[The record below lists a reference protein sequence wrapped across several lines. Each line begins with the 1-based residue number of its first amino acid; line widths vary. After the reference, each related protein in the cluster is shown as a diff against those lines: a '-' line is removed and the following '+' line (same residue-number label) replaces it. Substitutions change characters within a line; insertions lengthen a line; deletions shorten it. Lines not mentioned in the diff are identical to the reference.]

1 MDNNNSDFLLLV
13 GVDPE
18 ASLSGMQ
25 EGIQRIVDRL
35 NATPPKIKA
44 EFDESSITK
53 MRSQIEDLLKNIGA
67 GGKTVSVDTSSLAQT
82 GTEAQKAAEK
92 VAGLKSETE
101 GLKATADDV
110 SKQLDTMAT
119 KLNNVQSSKS
129 GNNAIS
135 ETTKQLTDFL
145 ARIREINGTNTG
157 LSRQYN
163 ALKGTLGGESAT
175 GQNATDV
182 ELLKNKYLEL
192 MNAVELLRT
201 KKASATQEDIQQ
213 IYTLQGEL
221 GNLIAKTRE
230 RITTEQEAAAATQ
243 NAAKETVAAEKNAAK
258 EVEAA
263 ETKRLSLL
271 KTIANMLGQA
281 EKAER
286 NWTAAQS
293 GKTAGNYANIQD
305 TIKFLRQ
312 YQDELENA
320 TQKSPEFAKQI
331 DKLDTKIKELGINLK
346 NNFNAIYANGKA
358 TKTLL
363 ERVGSLAQKFGQ
375 WFSITRVMMATY
387 RAIRQMISASIELD
401 DAMTQLQIV
410 TKDTSA
416 TYEKFGDDIANT
428 AKKIGA
434 SITDLLDSTTTYARL
449 GYTLEDSSA
458 LAQYTA
464 MLQAV
469 GNIDVS
475 EAQDAITSIVKAFDV
490 NINDIESI
498 MDKLVTTG
506 NNFPISVSQIAE
518 GMTNASSALSAA
530 GNTFEQSVALLTAAN
545 TTVQNAAKASTGL
558 RTISARIR
566 NTKTELDELGE
577 EMSEASYEDLVKQ
590 LTDFNVA
597 LTTANGEYR
606 STYDIMSDIAKQWDN
621 MTSME
626 QAALATAMSG
636 TRQQAV
642 FYSIIEQF
650 REASGAMDAMSHSA
664 GELQKSYDIY
674 MESTTAHI
682 NMLKTAFQKLG
693 ADTFNSDFLNQ
704 FIDLGTAL
712 IGILNGIVNV
722 INALGGLNTVLYVTT
737 GLIATIGAEKLI
749 LTLKKLFSP
758 IITLT
763 TFLHALSQAEVI
775 AGWDGKGLSRTF
787 RILAGDAN
795 TLAISVST
803 AQIAVGALVA
813 ALGIGIALYAK
824 HKQDLEDSAES
835 AKESA
840 EESKKYADSLLSLR
854 EAVESNNKSLAES
867 YDAFKQQ
874 LISMG
879 KTEEEVDVLIRK
891 YSGLKEAIRAT
902 TEEQLKN
909 ARTEAFKNVDAAG
922 KLLEGTEGF
931 GWNNTTSGYSKND
944 LNTAFDDVLREKLNS
959 IMSSSNLYKIEDH
972 FGQARGIKYYDHTTI
987 SALSHSAEDIYKYYK
1002 GISEII
1008 SEIEIY
1014 ASDNNKSEYFDN
1026 DLYKKLTKDRDDLK
1040 AAAEAYI
1047 EAINSLNV
1055 IDASLLGKEGIESQ
1069 EELDAFIAKVNALS
1083 DRTQEDRENII
1094 ELGKASYEAFKTM
1107 NSAADESV
1115 SRFDALES
1123 ELSTLESKLHDTSD
1137 MLGEMKTG
1145 KDILADASEEMEK
1158 NGEISNDTVKALADM
1173 MDEGEDWLQYL
1184 KIENGQIKL
1193 NTELWKDRILSKLK
1207 DNIAT
1212 LDDELSVLKQQND
1225 ELLSQLTLIET
1236 RNNLLNNA
1244 NKGDLSN
1251 PFAIASRVPAS
1262 FDRNKSA
1269 FLPDNAF
1276 PGMLNNEYGQA
1287 WREQKAKESEISE
1300 VEKRREAYEAMYNS
1314 WSSEIDS
1321 IISGEEKLDDESRK
1335 TFNWIESKLDRIKR
1349 KINEFSRIVGS
1360 KFKSL
1365 STRNDAAK
1373 KEISAITEEI
1383 ELQEKAYRKYI
1394 ELCESINLSDEIK
1407 RTIQNGAIDISEYDK
1422 ETAELISQYQEWY
1435 EAALDTK
1442 DAVDELHESLASL
1455 YDDEFNRIQTDFE
1468 NRISLLEYLSNMYNT
1483 GVSQLETEGYMASTE
1498 FYSALTKSTEHN
1510 IELLK
1515 EELNGLES
1523 AMQAAL
1529 NSGEIEMYSEAWYG
1543 YVNTMNSVKESIADA
1558 NLSLAEFAKTMRE
1571 IDWEYFDYLQD
1582 SISNITDES
1591 EFLLDLLGED
1601 NIFKDGKLTEDG
1613 LAALG
1618 LRAMDYNVY
1627 MAQADKYAE
1636 EILHIEQQLANDPYN
1651 KDLLERREELLK
1663 LQRESILAAEDE
1675 KDAILDL
1682 VQNAIE
1688 KQLDSLKELIE
1699 AYKDSLDAAKDLYD
1713 YRNKISDETSEISS
1727 LNKQIAAY
1735 QNDGS
1740 EETRATIQ
1748 KLNSQLIKAQKELEE
1763 TEYEKYIDDQKKLL
1777 DGLYAEYES
1786 LLNQRMDDADAL
1798 LADIIATV
1806 NQNSST
1812 INDTLRVTA
1821 DSVGYTL
1828 SDSINT
1834 IWGSSFNSLQGVVT
1848 TYGEGFLSQ
1857 LTTTNQALN
1866 NIADLVSN
1874 MRNYSNSWA
1883 GGFIGG
1889 VNNSYTPDISGWTP
1903 GWGNN
1908 NFGND
1913 DGWDNTYTPDDS
1925 YPSFQSPNISKPI
1938 TVGGRINAAGA
1949 TIYSQANRSDGG
1961 TTQYYWE
1968 DPIYTVLEQRLNKY
1982 GETMLKVR
1990 HHSKSDGI
1998 TGWFRMSDVRA
2009 YKRGGLV
2016 DQTGLV
2022 WLDGTKQNPETVLNA
2037 DDTERFKTLI
2047 ESMDKLASSGISFT
2061 NGSRASKIVG
2071 GLIGGEHSGT
2081 TSVHKPYGGFT
2092 QDVSISIPIE
2102 KVTDYDDFLEQL
2114 ARDKNGKRLLQTLL
2128 LNDVTGRNSLD
2139 KYKYLQS

>member
-1 MDNNNSDFLLLV
+1 MDNTNSDFLLLV

-25 EGIQRIVDRL
+25 KGIAKIVELLDA
-35 NATPPKIKA
+35 NPPKIKV
-44 EFDESSITK
+44 EFDETSITR
-53 MRSQIEDLLKNIGA
+53 MRSQIEDLLKNSGTGA
-67 GGKTVSVDTSSLAQT
+67 GGKTVSVDTSSLTQT
-82 GTEAQKAAEK
+82 GTEAQKAAEEIIR
-92 VAGLKSETE
+92 LKSETSAL
-101 GLKATADDV
+101 GSVVDRA
-110 SKQLDTMAT
+110 SKRLDTMAG
-119 KLNNVQSSKS
+119 KLKDIRNPKS
-129 GNNAIS
+129 GETAIS
-135 ETTKQLTDFL
+135 ETTKQLIDL
-145 ARIREINGTNTG
+145 SAKIKEIDGTNSG
-157 LSRQYN
+157 LAKQYHG
-163 ALKGTLGGESAT
+163 LKSALGGESAT
-175 GQNATDV
+175 GQNAADV

-192 MNAVELLRT
+192 TKTVDLLRA
-201 KKASATQEDIQQ
+201 KKATATQEDIQQ

-221 GNLIAKTRE
+221 GNLIATTRQ
-230 RITTEQEAAAATQ
+230 RIAAEQEASTTSQ
-243 NAAKETVAAEKNAAK
+243 NAADNVAK
-258 EVEAA
+258 VEA
-263 ETKRLSLL
+263 KRQSVL
-271 KTIANMLGQA
+271 KSIITLLGQA

-286 NWTAAQS
+286 NWTAAKDGKSSENYKSIQGIVKS
-293 GKTAGNYANIQD
+293 LRQYRGELSEAFEGNLAYEQQIDKTAG
-305 TIKFLRQ
+305 KV
-312 YQDELENA
+312 
-320 TQKSPEFAKQI
+320 
-331 DKLDTKIKELGINLK
+331 KELSIRLGENSNVIRG
-346 NNFNAIYANGKA
+346 NGEA
-358 TKTLL
+358 TKTLV
-363 ERVGSLAQKFGQ
+363 ERVGSLAKKFGQ
-375 WFSITRVMMATY
+375 WFSITRVLMAAY
-387 RAIRQMISASIELD
+387 RAIRQMISVSIELD

-410 TKDTSA
+410 TKDTDA
-416 TYEKFGDDIANT
+416 TYEKFGDNIAKT
-428 AKKIGA
+428 ARKIGA

-449 GYTLEDSSA
+449 GYSLNESSTLAE
-458 LAQYTA
+458 YTA

-469 GNIDVS
+469 GDIDVS
-475 EAQDAITSIVKAFDV
+475 AAQDAITSIVKAFDV
-490 NINDIESI
+490 NIDDIESV

-545 TTVQNAAKASTGL
+545 TTIQNAAKSSTGL
-558 RTISARIR
+558 RTIAARIR

-577 EMSEASYEDLVKQ
+577 EMSEASYEKLVQQ

-664 GELQKSYDIY
+664 GELQKSYNIY

-682 NMLKTAFQKLG
+682 NQFKAAFQELG
-693 ADTFNSDFLNQ
+693 ADTFDSDFLNQ

-712 IGILNGIVNV
+712 IGILDGIINV
-722 INALGGLNTVLYVTT
+722 VNALGGLNTILFVTT
-737 GLIATIGAEKLI
+737 GLIATIKAEALI
-749 LTLKKLFSP
+749 DILKKLFSP
-758 IITLT
+758 IISLT
-763 TFLHALSQAEVI
+763 TLLYALAKSERMV
-775 AGWDGKGLSRTF
+775 WREGKGLSSTF
-787 RILAGDAN
+787 NILAGSAN
-795 TLAISVST
+795 TAAISISAV
-803 AQIAVGALVA
+803 QIAVGALVA

-824 HKQDLEDSAES
+824 NKRDLEETAAS

-891 YSGLKEAIRAT
+891 YSGLKEVIRAT
-902 TEEQLKN
+902 TEEQLNN
-909 ARTEAFKNVDAAG
+909 AKTDAYKNVDAAG
-922 KLLEGTEGF
+922 RLLENTEGF
-931 GWNNTTSGYSKND
+931 GWNNTRSHFSLGDIRKIYSDDLEKELSTIINSGSFA
-944 LNTAFDDVLREKLNS
+944 TAGDFDGVHS
-959 IMSSSNLYKIEDH
+959 VA
-972 FGQARGIKYYDHTTI
+972 FTI
-987 SALSHSAEDIYKYYK
+987 SALSNSAEDIYKYYK
-1002 GISEII
+1002 SISEII
-1008 SEIEIY
+1008 SKIETYAANNNDSRYYDTEI
-1014 ASDNNKSEYFDN
+1014 
-1026 DLYKKLTKDRDDLK
+1026 YKKLTKDRDDLK
-1040 AAAEAYI
+1040 DAAEAYI
-1047 EAINSLNV
+1047 EARNSLND
-1055 IDASLLGKEGIESQ
+1055 IDSSLLGKEDIESQ
-1069 EELDAFIAKVNALS
+1069 KDLDEFIAKVNALS
-1083 DRTQEDRENII
+1083 GRTQEEREYMI

-1107 NSAADESV
+1107 NSAAGESV
-1115 SRFDALES
+1115 SQFDALES
-1123 ELSTLESKLHDTSD
+1123 KLSTLESKLHDTSD

-1212 LDDELSVLKQQND
+1212 LDDELVVLRQQNG
-1225 ELLSQLTLIET
+1225 ELINQLTLIET

-1251 PFAIASRVPAS
+1251 PFAIASRASTS

-1287 WREQKAKESEISE
+1287 WREQQAKESEISE
-1300 VEKRREAYEAMYNS
+1300 AEKRRKAYQEMYNS

-1335 TFNWIESKLDRIKR
+1335 TFNWIESKLDRIQR
-1349 KINEFSRIVGS
+1349 KVNEFSRIVGS

-1365 STRNDAAK
+1365 STRNGAAK

-1383 ELQEKAYRKYI
+1383 GLQEKAYRKYI
-1394 ELCESINLSDEIK
+1394 KLCESVNLSDEIK
-1407 RTIQNGAIDISEYDK
+1407 NTIQNGAINISEYDEK
-1422 ETAELISQYQEWY
+1422 TAELISQYQEWY

-1498 FYSALTKSTEHN
+1498 FYNALTKSTEHN

-1543 YVNTMNSVKESIADA
+1543 YVNTMNGVKEAIADA

-1582 SISNITDES
+1582 RISNITDES
-1591 EFLLDLLGED
+1591 EFLLDLIGDD

-1627 MAQADKYAE
+1627 MAQADKYAQ

-1651 KDLLERREELLK
+1651 KDLLERREELLE

-1682 VQNAIE
+1682 VNNAIE

-1699 AYKDSLDAAKDLYD
+1699 AYKDGLDAAKSLYD
-1713 YRNKISDETSEISS
+1713 YRNKIADETSEISS
-1727 LNKQIAAY
+1727 LNKQITAY
-1735 QNDGS
+1735 QNDSS

-1763 TEYEKYIDDQKKLL
+1763 TEYDKYIDDQKKLL
-1777 DGLYAEYES
+1777 DNLYAEYES
-1786 LLNQRMDDADAL
+1786 LLNQRMDNTDAL

-1834 IWGSSFNSLQGVVT
+1834 IWGSSFNSLQGIVT

-1874 MRNYSNSWA
+1874 MRNFSNSWA

-1908 NFGND
+1908 NFGNE
-1913 DGWDNTYTPDDS
+1913 DGWGDVYVPDDPYS
-1925 YPSFQSPNISKPI
+1925 PYQPPNIAKPI

-1961 TTQYYWE
+1961 TTQYYGY

-2022 WLDGTKQNPETVLNA
+2022 WLDGTKQNPETVLNP
-2037 DDTERFKTLI
+2037 DDTERFQTLVGA
-2047 ESMDKLASSGISFT
+2047 MDKLASSGISFT

-2071 GLIGGEHSGT
+2071 GLISGEYSGA
-2081 TSVHKPYGGFT
+2081 TSIHKPSGDFT